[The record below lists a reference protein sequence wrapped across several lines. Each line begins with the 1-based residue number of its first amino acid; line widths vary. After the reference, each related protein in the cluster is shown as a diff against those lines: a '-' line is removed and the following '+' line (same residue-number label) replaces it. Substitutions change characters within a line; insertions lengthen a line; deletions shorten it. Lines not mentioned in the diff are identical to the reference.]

1 MLITRGYGDET
12 VNFIEEAEGHL
23 EEEEDNLEGWM
34 KDEDAPTGE
43 IESEE

>member
-1 MLITRGYGDET
+1 MLITMGYGDEI
-12 VNFIEEAEGHL
+12 VNIVGEMEGHL
-23 EEEEDNLEGWM
+23 EEEDNITGEM

>member
-1 MLITRGYGDET
+1 MLITRGYGDEI
-12 VNFIEEAEGHL
+12 VNFVEEAVGHL
-23 EEEEDNLEGWM
+23 EEEDNLVGEM